1 MSEREPRPGYFIDK
15 DGVERPDRRGKPTPP
30 ISKYSFFGG
39 QRKGVPFRDGGV
51 RTYVDVY
58 SLPVWAVLSIFLALN
73 LLDAHFTLIYLQR
86 GGAEGNP
93 VAQSLLDMGAGT
105 FITVKNLG
113 IGLGA
118 VLFCMLKNF
127 PNGRRGVILVLF
139 FYQLLFVY
147 HLFLYF
153 NYRGIGI
160 AA

>member
-1 MSEREPRPGYFIDK
+1 MSERKPRPGYYIDK
-15 DGVERPDRRGKPTPP
+15 DGVEQPDRRGQPTPP
-30 ISKYSFFGG
+30 ISRYSFFGG
-39 QRKGVPFRDGGV
+39 RRKGQPFAKGGQ

-58 SLPVWAVLSIFLALN
+58 SLPIWAVLSVFLALN

-93 VAQSLLDMGAGT
+93 VAQALLDMGAGT

-139 FYQLLFVY
+139 LYQILFLY
-147 HLFLYF
+147 HLLLYF
-153 NYRGIGI
+153 NYGGIGI
-160 AA
+160 SA

>member
-1 MSEREPRPGYFIDK
+1 MSEQKPRPGHYLDK
-15 DGVERPDRRGKPTPP
+15 DGVEHPDRREKPTPA
-30 ISKYSFFGG
+30 ISRYSFVGG
-39 QRKGVPFRDGGV
+39 KRKGVPFKDGGQ
-51 RTYVDVY
+51 RTYVDIY
-58 SLPVWAVLSIFLALN
+58 SLPVWAILSAFLALN

-139 FYQLLFVY
+139 LYQILFVY
-147 HLFLYF
+147 HLLLYF
-153 NYRGIGI
+153 NYGGIGI